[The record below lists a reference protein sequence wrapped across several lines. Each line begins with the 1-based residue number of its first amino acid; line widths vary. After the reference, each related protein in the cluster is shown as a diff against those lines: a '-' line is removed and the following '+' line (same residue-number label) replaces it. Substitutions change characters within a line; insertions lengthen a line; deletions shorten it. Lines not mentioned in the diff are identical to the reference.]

1 MFNKHPKGLYILFFT
16 EMWERF
22 SYYGMRGIL
31 VLFIVAKIKN
41 GGLGW
46 NNVDALALYGWYTM
60 SVYVLSIPGG
70 IIADRLLGQK
80 KTVLLGGILLVLGH
94 TILAFKGDVFFF
106 SGLILIV
113 LGVGGLKPN
122 ISTMVGGLYKQGDP
136 NRDKGF
142 MFFYQGI
149 NIGALAAGVV
159 VAFIADFWG
168 WHAGFAAAGVGMFI
182 GMMVYVWGWKFLK
195 GIGEHTQPKRDA
207 IGKKIKSKPLTKI
220 EKDRVIVLFL
230 SFLIVIAFWG
240 AYEQAGGLMNL
251 YAQSRTARTVLG
263 FQIPA
268 AAFQSVNPLF
278 IILFGGLVANFW
290 IRRRKKKK
298 EDSSLYK
305 MAIGNIIMG
314 LGFVLMVGAAVQSQ
328 VSANGTVLVKSSM
341 FWLIG
346 AYFLHTIGELCSS
359 PVALSF
365 ITKLAPAKYASLMMG
380 IYFAMTGFGNKLAGI
395 LGEVAQS
402 AGDKQVFGGIAI
414 FSILFGL
421 LLIVFLKKLK
431 KLTHGAEE
439 LKLPDEDDI
448 PPDSEYAEAP
458 GVAE

>member
-1 MFNKHPKGLYILFFT
+1 MFSKHPKGVYILFFT

-31 VLFIVAKIKN
+31 VLFLVAKAKS

-46 NNVDALALYGWYTM
+46 TAVDALALYGWYTM
-60 SVYVLSIPGG
+60 SVYVMSIPGG
-70 IIADRLLGQK
+70 IIADRVLGQK
-80 KTVLLGGILLVLGH
+80 KTVLVGGILLVLGH
-94 TILAFKGDVFFF
+94 SILAIHGDIPFFT
-106 SGLILIV
+106 GLILIV
-113 LGVGGLKPN
+113 LGVGALKPN

-136 NRDKGF
+136 ARDKGF

-149 NIGALAAGVV
+149 NVGAFGAGII
-159 VAFIADFWG
+159 VAFIADIWG
-168 WHAGFAAAGVGMFI
+168 WHAGFAAAGVGMFL
-182 GMMVYVWGWKFLK
+182 GMVVYTWGWRFLK
-195 GIGEHTQPKRDA
+195 GVGEHTKPKKDSL
-207 IGKKIKSKPLTKI
+207 GKKIKGKPLTKI

-251 YAQSRTARTVLG
+251 YAQSRTDRMIFG

-278 IILFGGLVANFW
+278 IILFGSAVAAYW
-290 IRRRKKKK
+290 IKRRKKGK
-298 EDSSLYK
+298 EDSSLFK

-314 LGFVLMVGAAVQSQ
+314 LGFVLMVGAALMSK
-328 VSANGTVLVKSSM
+328 VSPDGNVLVKSSM
-341 FWLIG
+341 LWLIG

-365 ITKLAPAKYASLMMG
+365 ITKLAPVKYASLMMG
-380 IYFAMTGFGNKLAGI
+380 IYFAMTGLGNKLAGI
-395 LGEVAQS
+395 LGETAQT
-402 AGDKQVFGGIAI
+402 AGDAQVFGGIAL

-439 LKLPDEDDI
+439 ITLPEDI
-448 PPDSEYAEAP
+448 PEQEINETP
-458 GVAE
+458 GVVE